1 MKRIITIEIN
11 ARNRDAIYLF
21 TYRMQVMLEDMKSS
35 GRIKEYEITISEPKQ
50 PKICPLRALAYTIA
64 GIPAKVQ
71 EPVCIGPRCA
81 WFIPTDEGLE
91 ECAVKRFTWP

>member
-35 GRIKEYEITISEPKQ
+35 GRIKEYEITISEG
-50 PKICPLRALAYTIA
+50 C
-64 GIPAKVQ
+64 
-71 EPVCIGPRCA
+71 
-81 WFIPTDEGLE
+81 
-91 ECAVKRFTWP
+91 